1 MDGDE
6 SYNVTVAVD
15 DASSDDAF
23 DPLAD
28 QNVAVTNE
36 DDDTASFTAS
46 VISGNTNETGTNATF
61 TVVLDRQ
68 PLTDVVFDVT
78 SGDTGEGTVDKATL
92 TFTNA
97 NWNVAQT
104 ITVTGIDDVTVDG
117 DESYN
122 VTVAVDDASSD
133 DAFDSLADQNVMVTN
148 EDDDTASFTASVIS
162 GNTNETGTNATF
174 TVVLDRQ
181 PLTDV
186 VFDVTSGDTGEGL
199 SLIHI

>member
-1 MDGDE
+1 MTFTNANWNVAQTVTVTGIDDVTVDGDE
-6 SYNVTVAVD
+6 SYNINVAVD
-15 DASSDDAF
+15 DASSDNAF

-68 PLTDVVFDVT
+68 PLSNVVFDVT
-78 SGDTGEGTVDKATL
+78 SGDTGEGTIDKASL

-104 ITVTGIDDVTVDG
+104 VTVTGIDDVTCLL
-117 DESYN
+117 Y
-122 VTVAVDDASSD
+122 
-133 DAFDSLADQNVMVTN
+133 
-148 EDDDTASFTASVIS
+148 
-162 GNTNETGTNATF
+162 
-174 TVVLDRQ
+174 
-181 PLTDV
+181 
-186 VFDVTSGDTGEGL
+186 TSPSPRD
-199 SLIHI
+199 